1 MTKKQQER
9 EALEK
14 IRKIVE
20 ALGEDSYIGT
30 AMAGMFEDAEENI
43 ENDFAMSWKDRAE
56 DREHEIEALK
66 AENQKLREMAE
77 NFEKQVKVF
86 ENECQMRSQVAQE
99 NAEDA
104 KAWMQRATE
113 KEQKVSDLTAVVADK
128 DRLLANRDFEIMQLK
143 AKLYDLMMKEEA

>member
-1 MTKKQQER
+1 MTTKQQER

-20 ALGEDSYIGT
+20 ALGEYSYIGT

-66 AENQKLREMAE
+66 AENQKLHEMTE
-77 NFEKQVKVF
+77 NF

-113 KEQKVSDLTAVVADK
+113 KEQKVRDLNAVVADK
-128 DRLLANRDFEIMQLK
+128 DRLLANRDFEIMKLK
-143 AKLYDLMMKEEA
+143 AKLYDLMVEKEA